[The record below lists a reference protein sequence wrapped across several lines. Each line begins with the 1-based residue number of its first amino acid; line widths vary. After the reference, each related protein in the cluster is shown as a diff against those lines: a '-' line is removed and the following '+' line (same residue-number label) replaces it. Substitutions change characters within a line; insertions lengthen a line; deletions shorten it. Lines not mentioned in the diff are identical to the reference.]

1 MDNLENESLT
11 ELRITNANE
20 DNNPAKLTCRQKAT
34 KFAIKGNE
42 IKLISSTLYC
52 DFSEA

>member
-1 MDNLENESLT
+1 MDDLENESLT
-11 ELRITNANE
+11 ELRVTNVSE
-20 DNNPAKLTCRQKAT
+20 DKTPSKLTCRQKAT
-34 KFAIKGNE
+34 KLAIKGNE